1 MTTHSGRL
9 TLTDTTQG
17 QDTQQSPQND
27 ASLFREALDAPT
39 LEKFE
44 NPPELKPESQQQQRP
59 AGQQP
64 GQQPAKTETQQQDDA
79 MVPSGRLREV
89 TEART
94 RAERE
99 RDEYRARLAAYEAQ
113 PRQQPQQQ
121 EQPKKLDVFDNP
133 SGFVKQEVEPL
144 FNQFRQEMQ
153 MTREAMSADNAVRV
167 YGDERVGAARA
178 ALEQGMARHDPNA
191 WATYNRAMASHDPY
205 GVITRWHLDRETL
218 TQIGGDLETY
228 KKRILEDAL
237 KDPEFHK
244 QVIQAAKGQAAANG
258 QQINRPAGG
267 VVQPKVPTL
276 PSLSDIG
283 AAGPDEQHMEPS
295 DEALFR
301 AAVSAKRR
309 G

>member
-17 QDTQQSPQND
+17 QDTQVTQQADD

-44 NPPELKPESQQQQRP
+44 NPQPQEPKPAAQQQQP

-64 GQQPAKTETQQQDDA
+64 GQQKSDAQQQDA
-79 MVPSGRLREV
+79 PVPAGRLREES
-89 TEART
+89 EARR
-94 RAERE
+94 RAER
-99 RDEYRARLAAYEAQ
+99 DNQDLRARLAAFEVQ
-113 PRQQPQQQ
+113 PRQQPGQQQ
-121 EQPKKLDVFDNP
+121 QPQKLDVFDNP
-133 SGFVKQEVEPL
+133 SGFVKQEVQPL
-144 FNQFRQEMQ
+144 FEQFRQELQ

-191 WATYNRAMASHDPY
+191 WATYNRAMSSHDPY

-218 TQIGGDLETY
+218 TQIGGDLDTY
-228 KKRILEDAL
+228 KKRVLEDAL

-244 QVIQAAKGQAAANG
+244 QVIAAAKGQAAANG
-258 QQINRPAGG
+258 QQINRP
-267 VVQPKVPTL
+267 VTQSKVPSL
-276 PSLSDIG
+276 PSLSEIG
-283 AAGPDEQHMEPS
+283 AAGPDEQQMEPS

>member
-1 MTTHSGRL
+1 LS
-9 TLTDTTQG
+9 DTTQG
-17 QDTQQSPQND
+17 QDQDTPQSPQND

-44 NPPELKPESQQQQRP
+44 NPPLPEPKPP
-59 AGQQP
+59 AGQQQKSDT
-64 GQQPAKTETQQQDDA
+64 QQPDA
-79 MVPSGRLREV
+79 AVPAGRLRE
-89 TEART
+89 ESDARR
-94 RAERE
+94 RAER
-99 RDEYRARLAAYEAQ
+99 DVQDLRARLAAFEVQ
-113 PRQQPQQQ
+113 PRQQ
-121 EQPKKLDVFDNP
+121 QPPSQKLDVFDNP

-144 FNQFRQEMQ
+144 LQQFRQELQ

-178 ALEQGMARHDPNA
+178 SLEQGMARHDPNA

-228 KKRILEDAL
+228 KKRVLEEAL
-237 KDPEFHK
+237 KDPEFHR

-258 QQINRPAGG
+258 QQINRP
-267 VVQPKVPTL
+267 VVQSKVPNL
-276 PSLSDIG
+276 PSLSEIG
-283 AAGPDEQHMEPS
+283 AAGPDEQVIQPS
-295 DEALFR
+295 EDALFR

-309 G
+309 